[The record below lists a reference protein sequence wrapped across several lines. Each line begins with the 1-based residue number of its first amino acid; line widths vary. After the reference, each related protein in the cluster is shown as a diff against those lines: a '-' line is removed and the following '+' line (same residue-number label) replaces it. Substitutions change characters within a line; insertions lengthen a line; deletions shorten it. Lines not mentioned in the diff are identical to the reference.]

1 MKKNLYYC
9 IIIIANIVLA
19 VIFYRN
25 INITILSFMPIFL
38 IALIVF
44 QVKYFKNEKVE
55 NDFRTTYGSNLTED
69 EETSMFEYISKAL
82 IAIIPWMIPFVIFF
96 SSLIKALSIFVYVFG
111 FISGA
116 LMYRLR
122 NRDKVLSRI
131 KFEEKEREEQEK
143 KEQLG
148 KWK

>member
-9 IIIIANIVLA
+9 IMIIANIVLA

-25 INITILSFMPIFL
+25 INITILSFVPIFL

>member
-9 IIIIANIVLA
+9 IMIIANIVLA

-25 INITILSFMPIFL
+25 INITILSFVPIFL

-96 SSLIKALSIFVYVFG
+96 LL
-111 FISGA
+111 
-116 LMYRLR
+116 
-122 NRDKVLSRI
+122 
-131 KFEEKEREEQEK
+131 
-143 KEQLG
+143 
-148 KWK
+148 